1 MTPPK
6 LQPHPLAAGAEREP
20 RASLT
25 LLRRPRRL
33 RASPALRDLVAETRL
48 APSDLIAPFF
58 VVAGSGVEEPIG
70 LLPGVARL
78 SVDRLLGRLERGL
91 RLGVRAAVLF
101 GVLGAAD
108 KDPRGA
114 RAADPDGPVARAL
127 REARRAF
134 GEDLALITD
143 VCLCGYT
150 DHGHCG
156 LLKATPRGVVID
168 NDSSLTALAE
178 MAVMHAE
185 AGADLVSPSD
195 MMDGRV
201 GYLRGAL
208 DRAGFEG
215 VGILAYTVKYA
226 SAFYGPFREAAGSTP
241 QGGRSLNGMHPPNDR
256 RSYQMDPRN
265 AREGLVE
272 TALDEAEGA
281 DMLMVKPALA
291 YLDVLWRMRAATPLP
306 LAAYHVSGEYAA
318 LKAAARVGALDEAS
332 AVQESLWAIK
342 RAGAD
347 LIITYYALE
356 AAEKGWL
363 G

>member
-6 LQPHPLAAGAEREP
+6 PQPHAPPNTAPEPHSPLALP
-20 RASLT
+20 
-25 LLRRPRRL
+25 RRPRRL

-58 VVAGSGVEEPIG
+58 VIAGSGAEEPIG
-70 LLPGVARL
+70 ALPGVSRL
-78 SVDRLLGRLERGL
+78 SVDRLLRQLERGL
-91 RLGVRAAVLF
+91 ELGVRAAVLF

-108 KDPRGA
+108 KDPRGV
-114 RAADPDGPVARAL
+114 RAADPQGPVARAL

-134 GEDLALITD
+134 GSDLVLITD

-168 NDSSLTALAE
+168 NDSSLAALAE
-178 MAVMHAE
+178 MAVTHAE

-208 DRAGFEG
+208 DRAGFTG

-226 SAFYGPFREAAGSTP
+226 SAFYGPFREAAGSAP
-241 QGGRSLNGMHPPNDR
+241 QGGTSPDGMLPPRDR
-256 RSYQMDPRN
+256 RTYQMDPRN

-318 LKAAARVGALDEAS
+318 LKAAARAGALDEAS

-356 AAEKGWL
+356 AAAKGWL